1 MRNLTEANL
10 TEAVLARA
18 SGCNDAR
25 TRRTIQ
31 SVIHHLHAIVREV
44 EPTPEEWL
52 AAIRFLTET
61 GKMCNEERQEFILL
75 SDTLGISMLVDAINN
90 RTTAGGTESSV
101 LGPFYVE
108 GAPARERGTDL
119 AAADSGDAATF
130 RGRVLSSEG
139 KPIAAAILDV
149 WQTAANG
156 FYDIQDPSQPRMHLR
171 GRFETGPD
179 GRYEFHTL
187 KPVSYP
193 IPTDGPVGTLL
204 ALQGRQPY
212 RPAHAHFI
220 VSAPGYRRLVTELFT
235 EGDTHLDS
243 DPVFGVKNS
252 LVVDFKPDG
261 SDARG
266 RPHFLVEYDF
276 ILERADLGTH
286 LTTGTAE

>member
-10 TEAVLARA
+10 TDAVLART
-18 SGCNDAR
+18 SGCKEPR
-25 TRRTIQ
+25 TRRMLE
-31 SVIHHLHAIVREV
+31 SVIRHLHAIVREV

-52 AAIRFLTET
+52 AAVRFLTDT
-61 GKMCNEERQEFILL
+61 GKMCDENRQEFILL
-75 SDTLGISMLVDAINN
+75 SDTLGVSMLVDAINN
-90 RTTAGGTESSV
+90 RITAGGSESSV

-108 GAPARERGTDL
+108 GAPARERGADL
-119 AAADSGDAATF
+119 AAGDRGESATF
-130 RGRVLSSEG
+130 RGRVLTARRE
-139 KPIAAAILDV
+139 PIAGALLDV

-171 GRFETGPD
+171 GKFETGAD

-220 VSAPGYRRLVTELFT
+220 VSAPGCRRLVTELFA
-235 EGDTHLDS
+235 EGDAQLDA

-252 LVVDFKPDG
+252 LVVEFKPDG
-261 SDARG
+261 RDAQG
-266 RPHFLVEYDF
+266 RAHFMVEYDF
-276 ILERADLGTH
+276 VLEPA
-286 LTTGTAE
+286 